1 MGIAWTKDL
10 ETGNQQIDGEHK
22 QLIKAADDL
31 IQACGK
37 GKGRDEIAHAVDFL
51 SNYTKTHFAHEELL
65 QVKYKLPE
73 YETHKAWH
81 QAYVK
86 EIEALAAKLKI
97 EGATIA
103 MVSEVNAKVGILL
116 THIKTMDLKLA
127 KHIQN
132 S

>member
-1 MGIAWTKDL
+1 MGVVWTKDL
-10 ETGNQQIDGEHK
+10 ETGNTQIDSEHK

-37 GKGRDEIAHAVDFL
+37 GKGRDEISKAVDFL

-81 QAYVK
+81 KAYVK
-86 EIEALAAKLKI
+86 DIEELAAKLKA

-103 MVSEVNAKVGILL
+103 MVSAVNAKIGVLL
-116 THIKTMDLKLA
+116 THIKTMDVNLA
-127 KHIQN
+127 KHIKN